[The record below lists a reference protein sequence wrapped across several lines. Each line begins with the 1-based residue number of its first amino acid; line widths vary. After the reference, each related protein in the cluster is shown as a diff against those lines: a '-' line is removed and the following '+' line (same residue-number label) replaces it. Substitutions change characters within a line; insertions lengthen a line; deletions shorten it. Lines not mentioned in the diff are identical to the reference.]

1 MSSDRQPLTY
11 EGMEQGEL
19 PSCLDAH
26 WNPKGNRCLR
36 YVSTALTMLDAKIAS
51 NDLLMSVAPLRLVT
65 VGGCLAVRL
74 CHNREASYDI
84 DCLLDPH
91 VTAVEDY
98 SAEFELVIQ
107 DVAHEGGFYKDWLN
121 QQVKIFVSRKRR
133 VTFFIES
140 VQQDI
145 VVYSGKN
152 LVVYA
157 GRLDW
162 ALESKVRRVSHSRS
176 RRGHKNVD
184 LPDAAALIHLMRKD
198 GDGLPISFQYIRDLN
213 LNGFDL
219 QPTEE
224 ALREIAEYYFNEYGE
239 IGLAEMVWDND
250 TEKWK
255 VVDSG

>member
-11 EGMEQGEL
+11 EDMEQ
-19 PSCLDAH
+19 
-26 WNPKGNRCLR
+26 
-36 YVSTALTMLDAKIAS
+36 ALTMLDAKIAS

-121 QQVKIFVSRKRR
+121 QQVNIFVSRKRR
-133 VTFFIES
+133 VTLFIES

-162 ALESKVRRVSHSRS
+162 ALENKVRRVSHSRS
-176 RRGHKNVD
+176 RRGHRNVD
-184 LPDAAALIHLMRKD
+184 LPDAAALIHLMNLMRKD

-224 ALREIAEYYFNEYGE
+224 ALREIAEYYFNEYGV

-255 VVDSG
+255 VVDSE

>member
-11 EGMEQGEL
+11 EAME
-19 PSCLDAH
+19 
-26 WNPKGNRCLR
+26 R
-36 YVSTALTMLDAKIAS
+36 ALTMLDSKIAS

-84 DCLLDPH
+84 DCLFDPH
-91 VTAVEDY
+91 VTSLEQY
-98 SAEFELVIQ
+98 SAEFELMIHQ
-107 DVAHEGGFYKDWLN
+107 VACEGGYYKDWLSG
-121 QQVKIFVSRKRR
+121 QVNIFVSRERR
-133 VTFFIES
+133 THLFLES

-162 ALESKVRRVSHSRS
+162 ALESKVRRVSHSDS
-176 RRGHKNVD
+176 RRGCKNVD
-184 LPDAAALIHLMRKD
+184 LPDAAALIHLMRRG
-198 GDGLPISFQYIRDLN
+198 GDGLPISFQYIRELN

-224 ALREIAEYYFNEYGE
+224 SLREIADFYFRTYGE

-250 TEKWK
+250 AEEWK
-255 VVDSG
+255 VMD